1 MSQLRWFRVFG
12 LAAILTVNLT
22 LTAQTGDIAAIQQK
36 INTQFKATITTAD
49 RSDIVTAGDIVQ
61 IHKPGLLMYS
71 VASPLPPS
79 NNYKNGRIGQ
89 GWSGFGKD
97 LAIGMLNGGNAP
109 ANVYP
114 QRQFVPEEKCWVRG
128 ILVQKDGILIQ
139 LYSDPYDDVRYY
151 ANLKIPFP
159 DKKTV
164 PSVDEA
170 MQLVAEVITVVPQEA
185 PVEQPAAEAAAAA
198 PQNQIQEGP
207 PPPVPGEYISG
218 GGSHLVLFAD
228 GSFTKSMGGGKGQ
241 GPYVIVGDNLTLTY
255 PSTSF
260 SQQLKIYSGKLTDL
274 NSQLTWTRTGDAPMP
289 DIAPPP
295 PANATHL
302 SDSAQAKNAD
312 SGPSLAETLHFIQE
326 KLSATGQ
333 VSWAETRSNM
343 PGLTLL
349 NVVQAHDV
357 LADPGA
363 CALYAT
369 AILDTTIALPAGQTL
384 KQGGPLTADDLHT
397 HTVEIDTIP
406 FKQIEK
412 VTVEK
417 LQDVDNQLMVEAAH
431 PEVTFTVTPLVFL
444 VKVSAS
450 STVFPVHT
458 STTMG
463 KRPTAEKDKIEKMNG
478 LTFRD
483 EETANKI
490 AKAMTHAMEL
500 CGGGAKKD
508 LF

>member
-1 MSQLRWFRVFG
+1 M
-12 LAAILTVNLT
+12 TVNLT

-79 NNYKNGRIGQ
+79 NSYKNGRIGQ

-218 GGSHLVLFAD
+218 GGSHFVLFAD

-241 GPYVIVGDNLTLTY
+241 GQYVIVGDNLTLTY

-260 SQQLKIYSGKLTDL
+260 SQQLKIYNGKLTDL
-274 NSQLTWTRTGDAPMP
+274 NSQLTWARTGDAPMP
-289 DIAPPP
+289 DITPPP
-295 PANATHL
+295 PANATHP

-333 VSWAETRSNM
+333 VSWAFTRSDR
-343 PGLTLL
+343 PGYTIL
-349 NVVQAHDV
+349 NVLQSHEVM
-357 LADPGA
+357 ADPGA
-363 CALYAT
+363 CALYST
-369 AILDTTIALPAGQTL
+369 GIIDTNINLPAGRML
-384 KQGGPLTADDLHT
+384 KQGGSVTPDDLHI
-397 HTVEIDTIP
+397 HSVEIDSIP
-406 FKQIEK
+406 FKQIENI
-412 VTVEK
+412 TVEK
-417 LQDVDNQLMVEAAH
+417 LQDFDNQTMAEAAH
-431 PEVTFTVTPLVFL
+431 PEVTFTVTPSVF
-444 VKVSAS
+444 VVRVYAS

-458 STTMG
+458 STTTG
-463 KRPTAEKDKIEKMNG
+463 KKATVEKDKTDKANCIVV
-478 LTFRD
+478 RD